1 MNRPR
6 KPFGKEQPGRLP
18 STMMKVL
25 AAEMADPERLRRG
38 KRLAKDGSV
47 LDIVIEPGTVVCEVQ
62 GSRPTPYVVTLE
74 VSFGNGMPLKR
85 DVDGHCTCPDADN
98 LWGTGAG
105 GSDICKHTVAT
116 MYTLADELLIEPE
129 LLDLWRGRDTTPPA
143 SAEAPD
149 ASHEPE
155 DAAPAERPHTR
166 PSEHP
171 ALTRRH
177 LRVVGGT
184 DHDDTTEPEPTP
196 HPVADRLASLLTV
209 PSGATLPEIG
219 HLDRMEPIVPP
230 RRDLAAVLRDAAENL
245 RIEWD

>member
-1 MNRPR
+1 
-6 KPFGKEQPGRLP
+6 
-18 STMMKVL
+18 MMKVL
-25 AAEMADPERLRRG
+25 AAEMADPQRLRRG

-47 LDIVIEPGTVVCEVQ
+47 LDIVVEPGAVVCEIQ

-85 DVDGHCTCPDADN
+85 DVNGHCTCPDADN

-116 MYTLADELLIEPE
+116 MYALADELLIEPE
-129 LLDLWRGRDTTPPA
+129 LLDLWRGRDTTSSASTDTPLTAHEPDDAVPA
-143 SAEAPD
+143 SSP
-149 ASHEPE
+149 
-155 DAAPAERPHTR
+155 RTR

-184 DHDDTTEPEPTP
+184 DHDDTAEPVPEP
-196 HPVADRLASLLTV
+196 VGDRLASLLTV
-209 PSGATLPEIG
+209 PTGASLPEIG
-219 HLDRMEPIVPP
+219 HLERMEPVLPP
-230 RRDLAAVLRDAAENL
+230 RRDLAAVIRDAAENL
-245 RIEWD
+245 RIEWE

>member
-25 AAEMADPERLRRG
+25 AAELADPERLRRG

-62 GSRPTPYVVTLE
+62 GSRPTPYVVTVE

-116 MYTLADELLIEPE
+116 MYTLADELLVEPE
-129 LLDLWRGRDTTPPA
+129 LLDLLTARVRLDERWRDDRDHRFRVG
-143 SAEAPD
+143 EAF
-149 ASHEPE
+149 HQL
-155 DAAPAERPHTR
+155 
-166 PSEHP
+166 
-171 ALTRRH
+171 ALDFRRNRGFGQTGDPNLFTGKLLH
-177 LRVVGGT
+177 
-184 DHDDTTEPEPTP
+184 
-196 HPVADRLASLLTV
+196 ADF
-209 PSGATLPEIG
+209 EI
-219 HLDRMEPIVPP
+219 LM
-230 RRDLAAVLRDAAENL
+230 
-245 RIEWD
+245 